1 MRRSC
6 SDGEDKY
13 RLMAIFNIQRRR
25 DASQKR
31 WLGLKESGRSLRGVT
46 VALIF
51 FIGTPLSLE
60 VMADRYRYPLGD
72 ISQAQLLER
81 HEVFKR
87 NYDAYEVTA
96 GIDGLPADLKVK
108 ILFGTWCHDSER
120 EVPRMLKLL
129 SASGVKEDN
138 ISLISLDIRKEEP
151 EGRAKGLD
159 VRFTPTFIFFSD
171 DVELGRI
178 IERPVVSLQADIT
191 AMVGLSD

>member
-31 WLGLKESGRSLRGVT
+31 WPGLKESGRSLRGVT

-72 ISQAQLLER
+72 ISQAELLER

-87 NYDAYEVTA
+87 NYDAYEVTKK
-96 GIDGLPADLKVK
+96 IDGVPADLKVK

-129 SASGVKEDN
+129 TASGVKEDN

-151 EGRAKGLD
+151 EGRAKALD
-159 VRFTPTFIFFSD
+159 VRFTPTFIFFRSD
-171 DVELGRI
+171 IELGRI
-178 IERPVVSLQADIT
+178 IEQPIKSLQADVE
-191 AMVGLSD
+191 AMVKLSD

>member
-1 MRRSC
+1 
-6 SDGEDKY
+6 
-13 RLMAIFNIQRRR
+13 MAIFNIQRRR
-25 DASQKR
+25 DALQKR
-31 WLGLKESGRSLRGVT
+31 WPRLKESGRSIRRVT

-51 FIGTPLSLE
+51 FIVTPLSLE

-72 ISQAQLLER
+72 ISQAELLER
-81 HEVFKR
+81 HKVFKR

-129 SASGVKEDN
+129 AASDVKEDN

-151 EGRAKGLD
+151 EGRAKALD
-159 VRFTPTFIFFSD
+159 VRFTPTFIFLTGGT
-171 DVELGRI
+171 EMGRI
-178 IERPVVSLQADIT
+178 VERPNVNLEHDIK
-191 AMVGLSD
+191 AML

>member
-1 MRRSC
+1 MPIRRERIHKLFIC
-6 SDGEDKY
+6 S
-13 RLMAIFNIQRRR
+13 L
-25 DASQKR
+25 
-31 WLGLKESGRSLRGVT
+31 LP
-46 VALIF
+46 ALI
-51 FIGTPLSLE
+51 LSLSQAAL
-60 VMADRYRYPLGD
+60 ADRYQYPLGD

-129 SASGVKEDN
+129 TASGVKEDN

-151 EGRAKGLD
+151 EGRAKALD

-178 IERPVVSLQADIT
+178 IERPKESLKADVT
-191 AMVGLSD
+191 ELVGLAE